1 MNATIFILPV
11 PFVSDKALRPR
22 KAQMVNFVF
31 ALMGN
36 TTEVVALSW
45 NPEISK
51 KNSKKEKEPHKTAFS
66 TSDRNCCLG
75 LYSSVALAQL
85 IFANDNLHSY

>member
-45 NPEISK
+45 NPAISK
-51 KNSKKEKEPHKTAFS
+51 KSAKKKK
-66 TSDRNCCLG
+66 N
-75 LYSSVALAQL
+75 L
-85 IFANDNLHSY
+85 IKLHSPPAIGIVVLACTRR